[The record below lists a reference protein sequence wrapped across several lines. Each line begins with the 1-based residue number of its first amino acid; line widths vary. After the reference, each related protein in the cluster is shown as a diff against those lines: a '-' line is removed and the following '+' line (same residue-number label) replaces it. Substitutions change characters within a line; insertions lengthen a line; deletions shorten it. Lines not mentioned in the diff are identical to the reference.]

1 MCGIAGVVEPH
12 PAEAVLRDMSDRIA
26 HRGPDGS
33 GIVVRDERVGLA
45 HRRLAIIDLSEAAA
59 QPMRSAS
66 GAEIVLNGEIY
77 NYLELR
83 AELKGLGVTFRTE
96 SDTEVLLAAYDEW
109 GTACVERLNG
119 MFAFALYDPR
129 RRTLFA
135 ARDRFG
141 EKPFYYHQT
150 ADGQFIFASE
160 IKALLAHPSVPCRPQ
175 MRSIF
180 RFLRYKETDRDPDT
194 FFEDI
199 WSLPAAHSLVLG
211 VDDGRLVLHRYWS
224 LADTPVD
231 RRPRAELVEA
241 YHDLLASSIRIRL
254 RSDVP
259 VGSSLSGGLDSSAIV
274 GYIARACGVEHQHT
288 FSARFPGHALDEGR
302 YIADVVGFTG
312 AVGHEVVAVPDAAEL
327 ARAAWHQEQP
337 FLSLSIFAQW
347 SVMRLALEAGVTVL
361 LDGQGAD
368 ETLGGYHFY
377 LGAHYRELFLRGRW
391 RRLAREASAYADQN
405 GLRRLR
411 ALSYYALPVELA
423 RQAKRFVPARGM
435 SREFV
440 AVHGGM
446 QEAPPRAYRDDLRQA
461 LYASATSTML
471 PSLLR
476 YADRNSMAFSREV
489 RLPYLDHRLVEFAF
503 ALPSEMRLQ
512 GATTK
517 LILRDAM
524 REYLP
529 DSVRTRLDKIGYAPP
544 QRAWLRGPLRQFVG
558 DLLEDQ
564 RTAERPWTDMTQLR
578 GSWKTFLDGDIRP
591 ESEVLRAVSLEIW
604 SRQYLDIDR
613 HAQVA

>member
-1 MCGIAGVVEPH
+1 
-12 PAEAVLRDMSDRIA
+12 MSERIA

-33 GIVVRDERVGLA
+33 RIVVRDHRVGLA
-45 HRRLAIIDLSEAAA
+45 HRRLAIIDLSDAAA
-59 QPMRSAS
+59 QPMRSPS
-66 GAEIVLNGEIY
+66 GAEIVYNGEIY
-77 NYLELR
+77 NYIELR
-83 AELKGLGVTFRTE
+83 TELKALGVNFQTE

-109 GTACVERLNG
+109 GTACLEHLNG

-129 RRTLFA
+129 RRMLFA

-141 EKPFYYHQT
+141 EKPFYYHRT
-150 ADGQFIFASE
+150 PDGRFVFASE
-160 IKALLAHPSVPCRPQ
+160 IKALLAHPNVPCRPQ

-180 RFLRYKETDRDPDT
+180 RFLRYKETDRDPET
-194 FFEDI
+194 FFEEI
-199 WSLPAAHSLVLG
+199 WALPPAHFLTLS
-211 VDDGRLVLHRYWS
+211 VDDGRVELHRYWA
-224 LADTPVD
+224 LADTPID
-231 RRPRAELVEA
+231 LSPRAELVER
-241 YHDLLASSIRIRL
+241 YRDLLADSIRIRL

-259 VGSSLSGGLDSSAIV
+259 IGSSLSGGLDSSAIV

-302 YIADVVGFTG
+302 YIGDVVAFTRAEG
-312 AVGHEVVAVPDAAEL
+312 YEVVAVPDAAAL
-327 ARAAWHQEQP
+327 ARTAWHQEQP

-347 SVMRLALEAGVTVL
+347 SVMRLAREAGVKVL

-377 LGAHYRELFLRGRW
+377 LGAHYRELFRRGRW
-391 RRLAREASAYADQN
+391 VRLAREVSAYADQN
-405 GLRRLR
+405 GLRRLG
-411 ALSYYALPVELA
+411 ALSYYALPVEVA
-423 RQAKRFVPARGM
+423 RQAKRFVPARGVA
-435 SREFV
+435 REFA

-446 QEAPPRAYRDDLRQA
+446 QEALPRIYRDELRQA

-489 RLPYLDHRLVEFAF
+489 RLPYLDHRLAEFAF
-503 ALPSEMRLQ
+503 RLPSEMRLH

-529 DSVRTRLDKIGYAPP
+529 GSVRARLDKIGYAPP
-544 QRAWLRGPLRQFVG
+544 QRAWLLGPLCDFVG
-558 DLLEDQ
+558 DLLDDR
-564 RTAERPWTDMTQLR
+564 RTADRPWTDAMQVR
-578 GSWKTFLDGDIRP
+578 GAWAAFLGGDPRP
-591 ESEVLRAVSLEIW
+591 ESEVLRAVSLELW
-604 SRQYLDIDR
+604 SRQYLDVDHR
-613 HAQVA
+613 APAG